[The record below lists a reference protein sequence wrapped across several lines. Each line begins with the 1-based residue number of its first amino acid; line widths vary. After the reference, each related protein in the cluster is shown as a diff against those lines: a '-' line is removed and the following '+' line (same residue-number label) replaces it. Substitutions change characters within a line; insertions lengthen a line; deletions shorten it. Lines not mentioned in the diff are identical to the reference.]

1 MSLVRMNR
9 VVRGPW
15 HSRCSFD
22 AQEDDG
28 ESFHVTIVES
38 ASVTIRAR
46 NLEVLLYSKTD
57 TPIGHDDVATLV
69 KMKGSRTSLLFLLP
83 PPSPGV
89 GPQLNSLTELPPG
102 ILATSS
108 ATQFNS
114 LTVFLRYASSSLSWA
129 QCPP

>member
-1 MSLVRMNR
+1 MSLVRTNR

-38 ASVTIRAR
+38 ASVTIRTR

-69 KMKGSRTSLLFLLP
+69 KMKGSRK
-83 PPSPGV
+83 G
-89 GPQLNSLTELPPG
+89 
-102 ILATSS
+102 
-108 ATQFNS
+108 
-114 LTVFLRYASSSLSWA
+114 FLRAEYRDLCAEEVCYVELEVQVGACKVKPFSWA
-129 QCPP
+129 RVDGGLQTHQLP